1 MDKFN
6 YQILN
11 NHIIINISNKQ
22 FLLDTGSPT
31 SFWTYEPI
39 NKIQINKKDY
49 RLTPKPVSVNLR
61 EVEKLVGIK
70 VDGFIG
76 LDIIGDTSLTIYKNG
91 EIKFGVDDINGTS
104 TKLFSNGYLSIQVG
118 SNLIVGKML
127 LDTGAKYGYGIKS
140 LFYNQKSFARVNDY
154 NPQLGNLESDIYHLD
169 VVIGGANKVIDVCDN
184 DEVSFN
190 YLKPTN
196 SILVANITS
205 LFDEVCVIDISN
217 GLFIFK

>member
-49 RLTPKPVSVNLR
+49 HLTPKPVSVNLR

-76 LDIIGDTSLTIYKNG
+76 LDIIRDTSLTIYKNG
-91 EIKFGVDDINGTS
+91 EIKFGVDSINGTS

-154 NPQLGNLESDIYHLD
+154 NPQLGNLESDIYHLNI
-169 VVIGGANKVIDVCDN
+169 VIGGANKVIDVCDN
-184 DEVSFN
+184 DIVSFN
-190 YLKPTN
+190 YLKSTN

>member
-11 NHIIINISNKQ
+11 NHIIINIANKQ

-39 NKIQINKKDY
+39 NKIQINNKDY
-49 RLTPKPVSVNLR
+49 RLMPKPVSVNLWQ
-61 EVEKLVGIK
+61 VEKLVGIK

-91 EIKFGVDDINGTS
+91 EIKFGVDSINGTS
-104 TKLFSNGYLSIQVG
+104 TKLFTNGYLSIQVG

-140 LFYNQKSFARVNDY
+140 LFYNQKSFARVSDY
-154 NPQLGNLESDIYHLD
+154 NPQLGHLESDIYRLD
-169 VVIGGANKVIDVCDN
+169 VVIGGAKKVIDVCDN
-184 DEVSFN
+184 DTVSFN
-190 YLKPTN
+190 YLKSTN